1 MNKKDGTSFAFL
13 GQEYS
18 FEESKVVIIPVPYE
32 GTVSYG
38 IGTKFGPEEII
49 NASWQIESFDFELS
63 KEIIDRVKICT
74 IPSLKITSKKPE
86 KAIEQVYIKTKYALA
101 NNKFPIILGGEHSI
115 TFGAIK
121 AINEQI
127 DNVTVIQID
136 AHSDLREEY
145 EGSKFSHACVGK
157 RIYDLGNKLIQ
168 IGVRSVSKEEHL
180 LIKDNKN
187 IFTFRTP
194 FKTEDIKEILS
205 KCSKNVYIS
214 IDADGF
220 DPSILPA
227 VGTPVP
233 GGLKWYDAL
242 ELFKELFN
250 KKNVVGFDFVE
261 LIKSKET
268 RSADLAA
275 TLIYRLIG
283 YKFVK

>member
-1 MNKKDGTSFAFL
+1 MNKKDGLSFTFL

-18 FEESKVVIIPVPYE
+18 FEEAKVVIIPVPYE

-38 IGTKFGPEEII
+38 LGTKSGPEEII
-49 NASWQIESFDFELS
+49 NASWQIESFDFELG
-63 KEIIDRVKICT
+63 KEIIDDVKICT
-74 IPSLKITSKKPE
+74 KPCIKIVGKNPE
-86 KAIEQVYIKTKYALA
+86 KVINQVYIKTKYALV

-115 TFGAIK
+115 TLGAVK

-136 AHSDLREEY
+136 AHADLRDEY
-145 EGSKFSHACVGK
+145 EGKKYSHACVGK
-157 RIYDLGNKLIQ
+157 RIHNEGNRLVQ
-168 IGVRSVSKEEHL
+168 IGIRSISKEEHL
-180 LIKDNKN
+180 LIKDCKK
-187 IFTFRTP
+187 IFTFKTP
-194 FKTEDIKEILS
+194 FQIEHINEIIS
-205 KCSKNVYIS
+205 KCTDNIYIT

-220 DPSILPA
+220 DPSIVPA

-233 GGLKWYDAL
+233 GGLLWYDAL
-242 ELFKELFN
+242 ELFKELFE

-261 LIKSKET
+261 LTKSKET

-283 YKFVK
+283 YKFIK